1 MIEPLSPPQARVLAC
16 LVEKQMTTPEYY
28 PMTVNALVT
37 ACNQKTNRHPVV
49 NYDDEIVEGA
59 LRTLNDR
66 ALSRFTRTAGARTLK
81 YVHKADEMLE
91 VDDHQLALLAIMMLR
106 GPQTPGELRMR
117 TERYVDFP
125 GVEAVE
131 EVLAGLIDRGIPL
144 VERLD
149 RVPGQKESRYRTL
162 LIEWDPD
169 QPPAQESSGGNRSH
183 DELAARV
190 AELEERLARIEAELG
205 IDPPAA

>member
-1 MIEPLSPPQARVLAC
+1 
-16 LVEKQMTTPEYY
+16 
-28 PMTVNALVT
+28 MTVNALVT